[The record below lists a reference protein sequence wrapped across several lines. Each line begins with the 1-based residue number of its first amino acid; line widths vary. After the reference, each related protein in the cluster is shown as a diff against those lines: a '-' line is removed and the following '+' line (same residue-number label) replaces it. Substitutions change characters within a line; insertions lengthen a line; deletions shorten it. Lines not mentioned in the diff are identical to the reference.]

1 MSRVLEV
8 MDLGRRPY
16 GEVLDLQRELR
27 LARLDG
33 SRPHDMLLL
42 VEHDPVYTLG
52 RGTRA
57 SSLPVAPDLLRA
69 AGAEVVEIERG
80 GDVTWHGPGQLV
92 GYPIIHLSKHREDL
106 HWYLRTLEDA
116 VIRALG
122 YFGVPGERN
131 LGKTGVWVCGR
142 KIASLGIHVK
152 QWVTLH
158 GFALNVHP
166 DLGWFDRI
174 VPCGLDGVTMTSLAR
189 ELRRDDHAALW
200 DQAREAVIRGVSN
213 AFILAPTDVAGVAK

>member
-213 AFILAPTDVAGVAK
+213 AFILAPTDVADVAK